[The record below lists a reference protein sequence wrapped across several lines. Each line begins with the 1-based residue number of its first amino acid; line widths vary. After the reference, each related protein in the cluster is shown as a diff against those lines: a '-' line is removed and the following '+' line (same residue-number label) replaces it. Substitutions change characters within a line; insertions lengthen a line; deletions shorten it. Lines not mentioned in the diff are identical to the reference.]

1 MRPPRRYTAVCS
13 VAVGWK
19 LRFEALVKLAVVS
32 SIVTPSLI
40 NNNIKL

>member
-1 MRPPRRYTAVCS
+1 MRPPRRYTAICS

-19 LRFEALVKLAVVS
+19 QRFKALVKLTAVS
-32 SIVTPSLI
+32 SIMTPSLI